1 MNKLVLL
8 CLLLS
13 AGTCF
18 NFSFSQR
25 ELKSTPKN
33 NDAYSHSTITEKD
46 QYNSLFGQLEGTF
59 QFQITKE
66 DYKPLLSY
74 DLLSQIN
81 AARTTDNDVYMFVD
95 SFIKIFVPS
104 KKTINSLDFKKL
116 DVIKYNLNN

>member
-8 CLLLS
+8 CLLLF
-13 AGTCF
+13 AGTFF

-33 NDAYSHSTITEKD
+33 NEAYSHSTITEKD

>member
-25 ELKSTPKN
+25 ELKLTPKN
-33 NDAYSHSTITEKD
+33 NEAYSHSTITEKD
-46 QYNSLFGQLEGTF
+46 QYTSLFGQLEGTF